1 MLVALNQDMLL
12 EVGLDRFIL
21 CSGSMTYQVGN
32 QMQYNT
38 SELCDLYADM
48 IDVVEPIFA
57 NYGGRRSFG
66 GVINTLKCFE
76 DNGLVR
82 QMLSEPGVG
91 KVLLID
97 GGGSARRALIDAELA
112 AMAAEN
118 GWEGIVC
125 YGSVRDVD
133 TLEDFDI
140 GIQAVNAIPV
150 RADDQGF
157 GEVDAPVCFAGV
169 TFLPGDHLYA
179 DSTGIILSADPLDIE

>member
-1 MLVALNQDMLL
+1 M
-12 EVGLDRFIL
+12 E
-21 CSGSMTYQVGN
+21 
-32 QMQYNT
+32 YNT
-38 SELCDLYADM
+38 SELCDLYADL

-66 GVINTLKCFE
+66 GQITIIKCFE

-82 QMLSEPGVG
+82 QALSEPGVG

-97 GGGSARRALIDAELA
+97 AGGSTRRAIIDAELA

-118 GWEGIVC
+118 NWEGIVC
-125 YGSVRDVD
+125 YGSVRDLD
-133 TLEDFDI
+133 LLEDFDI

-150 RADDQGF
+150 GADDLGF
-157 GEVDAPVCFAGV
+157 GEVEVPVNFAGV

-179 DSTGIILSADPLDIE
+179 DNTGIIMSPDALDIE